1 MSEQNSLNAKLE
13 ESIKEIFIGDTL
25 KNVLE
30 FVQHL
35 GMLGMAH
42 KGSLNDG
49 KFVYKDKNVCYT
61 YFGNSSN
68 SPGYPEPWTVWMSG
82 GFGTEN
88 ECVPFDDRMKEIVW
102 GNVHKCDENCPHIN
116 KGCSKQR
123 VLFGQ
128 SFDKLCQTP
137 IGFTD
142 PNAEET
148 ECMKR
153 LMEMLKRSIDK

>member
-1 MSEQNSLNAKLE
+1 MSEQNSINAKLE

-30 FVQHL
+30 FVRHL
-35 GMLGMAH
+35 GTLGMEH

-49 KFVYKDKNVCYT
+49 KFVYKGKNVCYV

-68 SPGYPEPWTVWMSG
+68 NPGYPEPWTIWMPDK
-82 GFGTEN
+82 FGAEN
-88 ECVPFDDRMKEIVW
+88 ECITFDEQMKEIAW
-102 GNVHKCDENCPHIN
+102 KNAHECDENCPHIN

-123 VLFGQ
+123 VLFGRE
-128 SFDKLCQTP
+128 FDNLCQTP

-142 PNAEET
+142 PNTEEI
-148 ECMKR
+148 ECMKK
-153 LMEMLKRSIDK
+153 LMEMLKHNIDK